1 MRFARPPTHRGVAVE
16 RLAVRHPE
24 STGTYSKRLS
34 AILAVVSSAIALSS
48 RGSSVRVEYLVRQ
61 ARITDVDRLYALCA
75 EQAAVPDG
83 DSPMDA
89 IGLLRQLVYLPNASV
104 ALVEANR
111 QLVGG
116 AVLGLRPSVRTGG
129 FVGTIDVL
137 VVANGYEGEKIADLL
152 IEEMLLSA
160 RRKGCTAVEVMLL
173 PDSEH
178 FSSWQAHGFAKAAT
192 NTYRAP
198 VIARTRAGG

>member
-1 MRFARPPTHRGVAVE
+1 M
-16 RLAVRHPE
+16 
-24 STGTYSKRLS
+24 
-34 AILAVVSSAIALSS
+34 
-48 RGSSVRVEYLVRQ
+48 EYLVRQ

-75 EQAAVPDG
+75 EKGAVPDG
-83 DSPMDA
+83 NSPMDA

-104 ALVEANR
+104 ALAEANR

-137 VVANGYEGEKIADLL
+137 VVADGYDGDKVADLL

-160 RRKGCTAVEVMLL
+160 RRKGCTAVEVMLM
-173 PDSEH
+173 PDFEH
-178 FSSWQAHGFAKAAT
+178 FSSWQAHGFTKSASH
-192 NTYRAP
+192 TYSAS
-198 VIARTRAGG
+198 IAARTRPGR

>member
-1 MRFARPPTHRGVAVE
+1 M
-16 RLAVRHPE
+16 
-24 STGTYSKRLS
+24 
-34 AILAVVSSAIALSS
+34 
-48 RGSSVRVEYLVRQ
+48 EYLVRQ

-75 EQAAVPDG
+75 EKGAVPDG

-111 QLVGG
+111 QLAGG

-137 VVANGYEGEKIADLL
+137 VVASEHDGEKITDLL

-160 RRKGCTAVEVMLL
+160 RRKGCTAVEVMLT
-173 PDSEH
+173 PEVEH
-178 FSSWQAHGFAKAAT
+178 FSSWKNHGFTKAAT
-192 NTYRAP
+192 NTYKAP
-198 VIARTRAGG
+198 IAVRTTSGR

>member
-1 MRFARPPTHRGVAVE
+1 
-16 RLAVRHPE
+16 
-24 STGTYSKRLS
+24 
-34 AILAVVSSAIALSS
+34 
-48 RGSSVRVEYLVRQ
+48 VEYLVRQ

-75 EQAAVPDG
+75 EKGAVPDG

-111 QLVGG
+111 QLIGG

-137 VVANGYEGEKIADLL
+137 VVADGYDGEKAADLL

-160 RRKGCTAVEVMLL
+160 RRKGCTAVEVMLT
-173 PDSEH
+173 PDTDY
-178 FSSWQAHGFAKAAT
+178 FSSWQAHGFAKSAL
-192 NTYRAP
+192 NTYRAS
-198 VIARTRAGG
+198 IAARTRPGR

>member
-1 MRFARPPTHRGVAVE
+1 M
-16 RLAVRHPE
+16 
-24 STGTYSKRLS
+24 
-34 AILAVVSSAIALSS
+34 
-48 RGSSVRVEYLVRQ
+48 EYLVRQ

-75 EQAAVPDG
+75 ENGAVPDG

-104 ALVEANR
+104 ALVEGNR
-111 QLVGG
+111 QLAGG

-137 VVANGYEGEKIADLL
+137 VVANGQDGEKVTDLL

-160 RRKGCTAVEVMLL
+160 RRKGCTAVEVMLT
-173 PDSEH
+173 PDAEY
-178 FSSWQAHGFAKAAT
+178 FSSWQGHGFTKSAT
-192 NTYRAP
+192 NTYRASGA
-198 VIARTRAGG
+198 ARASTGR